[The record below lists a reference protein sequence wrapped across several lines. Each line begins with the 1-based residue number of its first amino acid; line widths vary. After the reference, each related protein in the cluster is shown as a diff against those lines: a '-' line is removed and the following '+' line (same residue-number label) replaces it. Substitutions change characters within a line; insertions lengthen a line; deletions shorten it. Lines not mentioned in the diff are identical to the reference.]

1 MKSLIVITLL
11 SSLLGGCIKLNIA
24 PENAVK
30 SSFEAGKSLVDEA
43 RLKHKGGQKKDVSR
57 QVLISAYQDRAEAEK
72 HCFTDLKDKLTR
84 ESTHKPPVIISEQVV
99 IVDGLK
105 NNTIECRI
113 VAFIWPGN

>member
-1 MKSLIVITLL
+1 MKSLIVIILL

-57 QVLISAYQDRAEAEK
+57 QVLISAYKDRAEAEK
-72 HCFTDLKDKLTR
+72 YCFYELKDNLNR
-84 ESTHKPPVIISEQVV
+84 ESTQKPPVVITEQVV

-113 VAFIWPGN
+113 VAYIWPGN